1 MALRVRRRSATRLWG
16 MPLWCIAI
24 GANRRKGE
32 MFGHAKGFFA
42 IGDVATGIFA
52 LGGTSI
58 GVFSVGGISLG
69 MFTLGGVAVGLGF
82 AMAGV
87 AVALGGAFGGV
98 AVGLWAYGGVA
109 VGVWAWGAGGAT
121 AYGKLGV
128 QKAAEGA
135 MLLIRTMPWL
145 G

>member
-1 MALRVRRRSATRLWG
+1 MAVRVRNRSAIRIWG

-24 GANRRKGE
+24 VANHRKGE

-69 MFTLGGVAVGLGF
+69 GFTLGGVAIGLPF
-82 AMAGV
+82 AMGGV
-87 AVALGGAFGGV
+87 AVALTGFAFGGV
-98 AVGLWAYGGVA
+98 AVGLAAYGGVA
-109 VGVWAWGAGGAT
+109 VGIWAKGAVGAWV
-121 AYGKLGV
+121 YSIWVEKV
-128 QKAAEGA
+128 AETS
-135 MLLIRTMPWL
+135 MILTRFMPWCC
-145 G
+145 